1 MPAGARRRP
10 ALCWPR
16 ALQQQLPCSPR
27 RSAEFDQSGPL
38 ADLLVEEGSTAEI
51 SRQLATMPELAGV
64 QVAVPLAGA
73 ARPITIA

>member
-1 MPAGARRRP
+1 M
-10 ALCWPR
+10 
-16 ALQQQLPCSPR
+16 
-27 RSAEFDQSGPL
+27 DQSGPL

-51 SRQLATMPELAGV
+51 QKQLSTIPELAGV